1 MTARSFNASR
11 PVTTSSASRVGE
23 KAFVSERSDIGVG
36 WTLSDGGGPEGVR
49 AETLER
55 LPGVGHAFSTRRG
68 GVSRGPY
75 ESLNLGLSTGDD
87 PAAVRENRRRFFGA
101 LGIEPDRTVRV
112 RQVHGDGVLVVDR
125 PLIVREG
132 FPRVLLDEG
141 FEYDALVTDVPG
153 VALTVSTADC
163 LPILLADR
171 RRGAVAAVHAGWRG
185 TVRGIARRVV
195 ETLRE
200 CYGTDPRDCVVALGP
215 AIRGCCYEVDGPVI
229 GPLSRALPAWRACV
243 REKGGG
249 RWNLDLAA
257 ANRRLLESAGLDPAA
272 VHDAGLCTRCR
283 RDLFYSYRVQGPR
296 TGRMMN
302 TILVRA

>member
-1 MTARSFNASR
+1 MLR
-11 PVTTSSASRVGE
+11 VTTNDVAGAAKGPS
-23 KAFVSERSDIGVG
+23 VSERSDIGVG
-36 WTLSDGGGPEGVR
+36 WTLSDGGGPEVVR

-141 FEYDALVTDVPG
+141 FEYDALVTDLPG

-171 RRGAVAAVHAGWRG
+171 RRAAIAAIHAGWRG
-185 TVRGIARRVV
+185 TVRGIARLAV
-195 ETLRE
+195 ETLRDR
-200 CYGTDPRDCVVALGP
+200 YGTDPGDCVAALGP
-215 AIRGCCYEVDGPVI
+215 CIRGCCYEVDAPVI
-229 GPLSRALPAWRACV
+229 DPLSQALPAWRDCV

-249 RWNLDLAA
+249 RWDLDLAA
-257 ANRRLLESAGLDPAA
+257 ANRRMLESAGLDPAA
-272 VHDAGLCTRCR
+272 VHDAALCTRCR
-283 RDLFYSYRVQGPR
+283 RDQFYSYRDQGPQ

-302 TILVRA
+302 TILLRA

>member
-1 MTARSFNASR
+1 MTARSFDASR
-11 PVTTSSASRVGE
+11 PVTTSSASRAGE

-68 GVSRGPY
+68 GVSHGPY

-185 TVRGIARRVV
+185 TVRGIARRANASRPRGTRRSIHHA
-195 ETLRE
+195 EHRIDRWRHRGHDPGASLRVRRHGHDRGIARHRRRRAGRRHD
-200 CYGTDPRDCVVALGP
+200 YGQGAGRLHPRTPEGRQGLSRVPLRLLGP
-215 AIRGCCYEVDGPVI
+215 A
-229 GPLSRALPAWRACV
+229 RAGNPGLRPFLGHQGRRRAHC
-243 REKGGG
+243 
-249 RWNLDLAA
+249 
-257 ANRRLLESAGLDPAA
+257 
-272 VHDAGLCTRCR
+272 
-283 RDLFYSYRVQGPR
+283 
-296 TGRMMN
+296 
-302 TILVRA
+302 